1 MAYEPYEWKAKDNIT
16 TARLNHIE
24 QGIAAGGGAM
34 VVSMDLDSKPT
45 SVPFPM
51 TWKEVNDTI
60 TSGTIVI
67 VKNVNSS
74 DNSTSTSIVTTFSSG
89 GRYRLAVMGYDVAT
103 FSAASENDYPVL
115 DGQVR

>member
-34 VVSMDLDSKPT
+34 VVSMDLDSEST
-45 SVPFPM
+45 SVTFPM

-67 VKNVNSS
+67 FKINSS
-74 DNSTSTSIVTTFSSG
+74 DNNTSTSIVTTFRSG
-89 GRYRLAVMGYDVAT
+89 GGKYKLYVAGFESAT
-103 FSAASENDYPVL
+103 FSATSENDYPVW
-115 DGQVR
+115 DGDDR

>member
-24 QGIAAGGGAM
+24 QGIASGGGAM
-34 VVSMDLDSKPT
+34 VVSMDLGDTPPT
-45 SVPFPM
+45 SVTFPM

-67 VKNVNSS
+67 VKVNSS

-89 GRYRLAVMGYDVAT
+89 GKYRLVAVGYGVLT
-103 FSAASENDYPVL
+103 FSATSENDYPVL
-115 DGQVR
+115 DDDVR

>member
-24 QGIAAGGGAM
+24 QGIASGGGAM
-34 VVSMDLDSKPT
+34 VVSMDLGDTPT
-45 SVPFPM
+45 FPM

-67 VKNVNSS
+67 VKVNSS
-74 DNSTSTSIVTTFSSG
+74 DNYTSTSIVTTFRSG
-89 GRYRLAVMGYDVAT
+89 GGEYKLYVAGFESVI
-103 FSAASENDYPVL
+103 FSATSENDYPVL
-115 DGQVR
+115 EEPR